1 MQNKTL
7 LSYDA
12 PEVTVI
18 YIKCNDIITTSVS
31 GDDLDSDG
39 WDSV

>member
-1 MQNKTL
+1 MRDKIL

-18 YIKCNDIITTSVS
+18 YIKDNDIITTSVS
-31 GDDLDSDG
+31 GDDLDSGG

>member
-18 YIKCNDIITTSVS
+18 YIKDNDIITTSVS
-31 GDDLDSDG
+31 GDDLDSGG

>member
-1 MQNKTL
+1 MRNKIL

-18 YIKCNDIITTSVS
+18 LINENDVITTSVS
-31 GDDLDSDG
+31 GDDMDSGG
-39 WDSV
+39 WDTV

>member
-18 YIKCNDIITTSVS
+18 YIKGNDIITTSVS
-31 GDDLDSDG
+31 GDDLDSGG